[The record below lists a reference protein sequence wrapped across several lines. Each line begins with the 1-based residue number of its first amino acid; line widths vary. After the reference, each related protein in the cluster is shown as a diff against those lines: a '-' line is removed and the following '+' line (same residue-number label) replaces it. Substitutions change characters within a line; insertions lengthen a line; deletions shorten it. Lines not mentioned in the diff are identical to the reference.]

1 MIVRFTPRA
10 EADLIA
16 IQDYLDRRSPK
27 GARRVALSLRRT
39 IEVVARHPQSGAS
52 TRRPQILVKIVPGY
66 PYKIFYRVSEGSIDI
81 LHIRHSARRPW
92 IG

>member
-10 EADLIA
+10 EADLVK
-16 IQDYLDRRSPK
+16 IQTYLLRRSPK
-27 GARRVALSLRRT
+27 GAGAVAAGLRRT
-39 IEVVARHPQSGAS
+39 IEMIASHPRSGAS
-52 TRRPQILVKIVPGY
+52 MRSPHLFVKITPNY

-92 IG
+92 IA